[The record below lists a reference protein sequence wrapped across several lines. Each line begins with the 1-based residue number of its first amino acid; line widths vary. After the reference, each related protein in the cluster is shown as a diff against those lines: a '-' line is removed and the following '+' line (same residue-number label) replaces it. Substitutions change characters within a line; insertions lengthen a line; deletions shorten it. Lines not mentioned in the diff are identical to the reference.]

1 MAIGTI
7 TITARVED
15 TNGTLKLFKCSF
27 DGDDDYPTGGT
38 ADVQASLRTAIET
51 AASGAT
57 DANVRGIENV
67 TVVDVIPGDCGQ
79 YVPSWDYANGKLKVR
94 DGGHA
99 TWDEVANTTD
109 LSGTTFNVT
118 FITK

>member
-7 TITARVED
+7 TITARAED
-15 TNGTLKLFKCSF
+15 TNGCLKLFKCSF
-27 DGDDDYPTGGT
+27 DGEDDYPAGGT
-38 ADVQASLRTAIET
+38 ADVQAALRTAIET
-51 AASGAT
+51 AAGAAT
-57 DANVRGIENV
+57 DKNVRGIENV
-67 TVVDVIPGDCGQ
+67 TIVDVIPGDCGQ

-99 TWDEVANTTD
+99 TWDEVTAAAD
-109 LSGTTFNVT
+109 ISATTFNVT